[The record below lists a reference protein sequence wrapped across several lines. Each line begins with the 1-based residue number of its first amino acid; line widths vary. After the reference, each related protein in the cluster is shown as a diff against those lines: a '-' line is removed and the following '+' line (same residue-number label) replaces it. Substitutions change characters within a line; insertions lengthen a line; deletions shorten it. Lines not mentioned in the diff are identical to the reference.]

1 MRPRRAPSVSLA
13 LFLLAL
19 LLFGAAAQLP
29 VAHSLSAA
37 TSIPVGTAPKGIAY
51 DSGTGEV
58 FVPNEGSNTVSVV
71 PAVVS
76 TTTSVYCYPSSVG
89 VGSSA
94 SCTATVAGST
104 PTSQVTFSSSGSGSF
119 SSTTCQL
126 SSGSCGVTF
135 TPSVTGSQTITAT
148 YGGDSNNGPSSGTAT
163 VAGISIVASTANADP
178 SSASNDR
185 KVVFGSGLWWVFW
198 ADGGGVEYATS
209 SDGATWSAKT
219 TVPST
224 TGFASTSGSNG
235 VSVWLSGTTVSLV
248 MAENG
253 LSSFTFEQGAL
264 SSGGTITWGSQSVV
278 GTAYPT
284 CSSGSCVGSVSVVA
298 DSSGNIWVA
307 VSTLDTSGGFS
318 FPTFETF
325 EYTSSWAA
333 VSPVGGPFQTSPV
346 ASPTLLVSLV
356 SLSSGQV
363 GILYTANGGSS
374 NPAVIDVSIYS
385 SGSWSTI
392 VPTQNSY
399 YSFSAVGYGSTV
411 YVAGIESGASFTEPL
426 YFWTYALGQSSPIGT
441 EVSLDSCSATS
452 SECGTASIALASGTL
467 VVAYGLGGVSPPN
480 LYYQYSTN
488 LGSSWSAVQTMD
500 TYDTTTLQSI
510 SAQYDSSTNSVG
522 VIWGD
527 YVSANF
533 NLRFAEVTVPAPAQV
548 TVSLTLNADSS
559 STAVSATN
567 YFTVSYTSG
576 GSAQTA
582 QYTGTPLS
590 FQADANTNVE
600 VSATTSASSS
610 TEQWCLSFSASACQ
624 TTTFSTGSS
633 GATATYYYYDLLTEP
648 VSYSLLGGGSYVP
661 PSPPQSPHLSY
672 ATAPSA
678 AGSGDSP
685 LVEGSPGVSGLV
697 LPNTP
702 AIDFYILKGTTATV
716 NEYLGGAGTGEQWAL
731 SSNTATFSTVN
742 MVPVG
747 RWVVTSANQIDDPM
761 NFQHQYQVTFASN
774 PSSSGSTAPSGTSV
788 WEDAGSPGI
797 SIAATANPGY
807 TFSSWSSS
815 TGSITFSSGSS
826 SSTTASIGGTG
837 TITAN
842 FASSAPSQT
851 QVSITLTPDSSGS
864 SALSASNYFTVSYT
878 SGGAPATAD
887 YTGSPLLLTVDVST
901 TVTISAA
908 TSGSNQ
914 GEMWCLT
921 GPAAFGNVCGD
932 GATIS
937 VGASP
942 ASASY
947 YYYDLIGEPAA
958 YAVVDGG
965 SPSAPSVT
973 YVTAPSV
980 FTYGTSPPASDS
992 PLSVTSVLPVYNP
1005 MGAPP
1010 IVYAL
1015 RGTTV
1020 SVPDVIAG
1028 GAGEQWMVV
1037 SSTATVSGGA
1047 ATWTAGGANPVDV
1060 PINYYHQ
1067 YQITFASNPG
1077 AGGTTTPSGT
1087 SVWEDAASLPI
1098 TATAST
1104 GYAFNAWSSSSGSI
1118 TFASSSSASTTATI
1132 GASGTITADFGLPSI
1147 ALNPTSGPVG
1157 TTTQVTGSGF
1167 PASTQFNICA
1177 STSSSACVGPF
1188 PSGTAN
1194 SDGSGAVASCT
1205 TTPPGGTMTPCT
1217 ITFPAGTAVG
1227 TYYVVLLSTLG
1238 PVLAYA
1244 QFTVTSGAVT
1254 FTETGLPASTSWGV
1268 TFNSVPL
1275 TSTGTSLT
1283 TGALSVGSYSWSV
1296 PAVACGTG
1304 CRYVPSPGSGS
1315 TTVPAG
1321 SAVSIVFTKEYSLS
1335 MSYSISVDGAP
1346 ASLPAGFTA
1355 PTLSYTSDGS
1365 PATAALTT
1373 AAAPFWVDSGTTWS
1387 VTNPLAGSGST
1398 ERFYTGAPSGSSS
1411 ASTAVVVSY
1420 FEQWYTTLSLLP
1432 AGSSAPIASPN
1443 CFTVSYTS
1451 LGVSGQTQ
1459 QQCSQTL
1466 SEWMDAGSGAGGLS
1480 IPGKSSGST
1489 SSEEWCIDATC
1500 AAVGITVQGSQ
1511 LTPTLY
1517 YYDLLLQTVQYS
1529 ITGAPP
1535 SSPVVLDYAT
1545 IPASGSV
1552 NGNSA
1557 SAVVDLTSS
1566 PQSIWA
1572 LRGTSATAPVSIAGA
1587 TGIRWLVHTSA
1598 TISNGQVVWTI
1609 GAANAV
1615 DNPVYYYEQFA
1626 LTLSYS
1632 VSDGGSPTAPA
1643 FTAGNLTG
1651 TSTVTLPL
1659 SPTTK
1664 LAWFNSGASYTVTD
1678 PLTGS
1683 TSTERW
1689 YALSSSGTVAS
1700 PATISVV
1707 YYHQYLLDFVTSGS
1721 GTITLNGDR
1730 WENASV
1736 QVDIAATPAAP
1747 SDFLTWVSNT
1757 SSIVFGDQYASTT
1770 WLYVSGPALV
1780 TGEFGLPSLAAS
1792 PSFGPA
1798 GTSVTLTGVNYT
1810 SEATYNYCFEP
1821 GVTSSPAVCSST
1833 AQFRVS
1839 FVTGTGYI
1847 PPGTAITIPQGAST
1861 GLIVV
1866 SGAASGAV
1874 VASALFTV
1882 TTPSIT
1888 TSPSS
1893 GAAGTSFA
1901 VGGTGL
1907 APDTEYNTCIAFG
1920 ASGPPTQACQ
1930 AYIYAI
1936 GGQSG
1941 SSPALSTVE
1950 VFDPATNAWSTVAS
1964 LPEAVTNATAFSVGG
1979 MIYVVGGVDSAGS
1992 PVSVTQVYDP
2002 ATNSWSTGP
2011 AYPLADS
2018 GLASASNGTLGFAFG
2033 GTGASGV
2040 LGSNYLFSPSAYCWS
2055 TEPMCGSVAFLPTA
2069 RTALASAY
2077 LGGEAYSIGG
2087 RASGTVLGT
2096 VEAYNTTD
2104 NCWSTQ
2110 ASCLPTAPLLTPA
2123 YWLTASAAG
2132 GLVYAMGGT
2141 LSDGSFTSVAESYNP
2156 ASNTWSAAPSLLFS
2170 AGGLA
2175 SAEANGLIYTAG
2187 GKTAGGYITSAE
2199 VYNPATNVWSQIASM
2214 PAPRAGLAMVTVY
2227 AYPNGPGF
2235 SGSYQTNGS
2244 GALPAGISGLIP
2256 GDNAPGAYYF
2266 VVSRGSQ
2273 VVGYSKFTVASPSIS
2288 ISSSAGSPGAT
2299 ITLTGTG
2306 FSPSQYY
2313 EYCLASSN
2321 QQACPTNDVFVSTS
2335 AGDIPASTTLSV
2347 PSGAS
2352 GGLHYVTVSMQ
2363 VFPPPNFPT
2372 VGVFLASDP
2381 FTVQPTISLS
2391 ASSGQA
2397 GTTFTLTAGGLLPS
2411 TQYGYCFSPT
2421 LTQTCAQQGIAV
2433 ATLTSDGS
2441 GAISASITVPA
2452 SASPAGPFYFLLETT
2467 GSTPAIAASAPFVV
2481 TATVS
2486 TVTQTT
2492 GGSTSVNDASVTGTS
2507 VDITGSTAS
2516 DGTSANITTTVLGSQ
2531 PAGTSGS
2538 ILTSVGYY
2546 DVHVTGL
2553 TDGTAQVCI
2562 ENPGATKFSSMQY
2575 YDTGTSSWV
2584 DATPMTFTAP
2594 DTLCGT
2600 IPVAD
2605 LTGTPILLGA
2615 QPVTVSFSATGYSP
2629 DSTGVALTVD
2639 GVAYSASELPVSF
2652 SWLPGSV
2659 HTYSWSATV
2668 STTEAGKQYAWSSTS
2683 GAGVTAMSG
2692 TVSAPP
2698 GGGTVAGS
2706 FAVQYYLGM
2715 TVSGSG
2721 SVSPPAGWFGAGSS
2735 FSVTATPSSGATFTS
2750 WTGTGTGSYTGTANP
2765 ASITMSGPVN
2775 ETAAFATQP
2784 TLVSNYA
2791 VTLTESGLPAG
2802 TAWQATF
2809 EGVTLTSTT
2818 QSMIFSG
2825 TPSGTGTWN
2834 VPAVQGST
2842 AGVRYEPGATS
2853 GSFLVPTQTS
2863 LAVNFATQYLVSV
2876 DASPAGAGT
2885 VSPSQGG
2892 TWYAANSSLSL
2903 AATPGSG
2910 FAFVDWSATAGIAVA
2925 SPTSASTAAT
2935 VSTFGTIT
2943 ANFASTA
2950 PACSFAAVEDCQ
2962 VALSAGGASVNETST
2977 GISVVI
2983 TGSAAQSGTM
2993 VNITTVGGSSTP
3005 PAGVGQL
3012 TLTGVTF
3019 YDVRVTGI
3027 STGSAKVCIASK
3039 GLPSGAAMEYWDG
3052 SEWLVASNVSVTSTG
3067 ICGMAPVSALAG
3079 TPFAVGSP
3087 ATTVTTTTIQATTAT
3102 SQSAA
3107 ASQSTQA
3114 APVTTASSTTS
3125 ASSSGGPGPSLAGSL
3140 APIAAVLMVV
3150 ILAVLAVARL
3160 RRRRA

>member
-2123 YWLTASAAG
+2123 YWLTATAAG

-2433 ATLTSDGS
+2433 TTLTSDGS

-2516 DGTSANITTTVLGSQ
+2516 DGTSVNITTTVLGSQ

-2692 TVSAPP
+2692 TVSAPS